1 LISESI
7 FDAYLHCPRK
17 AHFLSSS
24 ATTPDVR
31 HQISD
36 WQRQS
41 AEKYQKGC
49 QSDLLSRHAGGC
61 FVGTPRQQEL
71 KTATHEFILRPI
83 IAAQGVKSHIDALQR
98 APIPTQNGRLLYT
111 PVRFCCA
118 ERVTRHH
125 KLTVAFDA
133 LVLKKAL
140 GQMPTRGKI
149 IHGLQRTTVGLK
161 VDGLIREVE
170 SQLAKLRSV
179 LAANSAPEPVLCRH
193 CPECEFEDECRK
205 RAAERDDLSLL
216 DGLAFKDR
224 AKLNAKGIFTV
235 TQLAFT
241 FRPRRRGRR
250 QASRREK
257 YQHAL
262 KALAVRDRKV
272 HVVGKPELKI
282 EGTPV
287 FLDVEGMP
295 DRDFYYLIGLR
306 IPDGAS
312 HRQLSLWADSND
324 NEEDIWRSF
333 LSAVQE
339 VDRPV
344 LIHYG
349 SYETKFMKRLASRY
363 PNAISDSSFV
373 EKLLGGAVNLLGI
386 TYSQIYFPTY
396 SNRLK
401 EVAQYLGFRW
411 SALSASGLHAL
422 MWRQQWEE
430 CHDDSLK
437 SRLIA
442 YNREDC
448 EALEVVAHAVGEAAR
463 LAAGGQPLGCDQAEN
478 ICVHTEDAEKGNKWR
493 RFASPIPALEEINNA
508 AHWDYQ
514 RDRIYVRN
522 PGWRRTPSDRRSA
535 VRREGKPRLNK
546 VVACSAPVRCP
557 NCGRKKLEEC
567 PQRSKVV
574 VDLRIG
580 RTGVK
585 RWAVKYLFHDYACLR
600 CGEQISSPQRTWG
613 RGKYGWGLVSFLVY
627 EIVGLSIPQRVVT
640 QQVNR
645 LFGLSLPRSSVGEQ
659 KTMAARRYVSTRDA
673 LLAKIVAGQLV
684 HVDETPIVTKGKRAY
699 VWVFCNFN
707 EVVYAYSESREAK
720 FMHETL
726 AGFNGV
732 LVSDFYSAYDSVECL
747 QQKCLIHL
755 IRDLNDE
762 MLKHPYDDEL
772 RKIVQQF
779 GELLRLIVA
788 TVDRFRLKKRFLHRH
803 VADVQRF
810 YRWLSK
816 CSRQGE
822 AAAKCAERLE
832 RNREKLFTFLRH
844 DGVPWNNNNAEHAM
858 KGFAALREVIEGT
871 TTADGIQEYLVLLSI
886 AETCKYKGIDFL
898 QFLLSGETDIDT
910 VLPSGVCRKG

>member
-1 LISESI
+1 L
-7 FDAYLHCPRK
+7 FYA
-17 AHFLSSS
+17 
-24 ATTPDVR
+24 
-31 HQISD
+31 
-36 WQRQS
+36 
-41 AEKYQKGC
+41 
-49 QSDLLSRHAGGC
+49 
-61 FVGTPRQQEL
+61 
-71 KTATHEFILRPI
+71 
-83 IAAQGVKSHIDALQR
+83 
-98 APIPTQNGRLLYT
+98 

-118 ERVTRHH
+118 EKVTIHH
-125 KLTVAFDA
+125 KLALAFDA
-133 LVLKKAL
+133 LVLKKLL
-140 GQMPTRGKI
+140 GQVPTRGKI
-149 IHGLQRTTVGLK
+149 IHGLQRTALGLK
-161 VDGLIREVE
+161 VERLVSEVE
-170 SQLAKLRSV
+170 SHLAKLRIL
-179 LAANSAPEPVLCRH
+179 LAANSPPEPVLVRH
-193 CPECEFEDECRK
+193 CQECEFQDECKK

-216 DGLAFKDR
+216 VGLGSKDR

-235 TQLAFT
+235 TQLAYT

-250 QASRREK
+250 QASRSEK

-262 KALAVRDRKV
+262 KALAVRDRKI

-295 DRDFYYLIGLR
+295 AQDFYYLIGLR
-306 IPDGAS
+306 IPDGSS
-312 HRQLSLWADSND
+312 HRQFSFWADSIA

-333 LSAVQE
+333 LTAVQE
-339 VDRPV
+339 IDCPILV
-344 LIHYG
+344 HYG
-349 SYETKFMKRLASRY
+349 AYETKFLKRLASRY
-363 PNAISDSSFV
+363 PDAISNSPFF
-373 EKLLGGAVNLLGI
+373 EKLLAGAVNVLGI
-386 TYSQIYFPTY
+386 TYPQIYFPTY

-401 EVAQYLGFRW
+401 EVAPYLGFRW
-411 SALSASGLHAL
+411 SDPSATGLHAL

-448 EALEVVAHAVGEAAR
+448 EALEVVARAVGQVAR
-463 LAAGGQPLGCDQAEN
+463 LAAGGQPPGGDQTNN
-478 ICVHTEDAEKGNKWR
+478 ICVHSEDTEKGTKWR
-493 RFASPIPALEEINNA
+493 KFASPIPALEEISNA

-522 PGWRRTPSDRRSA
+522 PGWRKTPPDRRLA
-535 VRREGKPRLNK
+535 VRRAGTPRINK
-546 VVACSAPVRCP
+546 VVACAAPVHCP
-557 NCGRKKLEEC
+557 NCGRKKLEEG

-585 RWAVKYLFHDYACLR
+585 SWAVKYLFHDYTCLR
-600 CGEQISSPQRTWG
+600 CGEQISSPERTWA
-613 RGKYGWGLVSFLVY
+613 RGKYGWSLVSFLIY

-645 LFGLSLPRSSVGEQ
+645 LFGLSLARSLVGEQ
-659 KTMAARRYVSTRDA
+659 KAMAARRYASTRDA
-673 LLAKIVAGQLV
+673 LLAKIVTGQLV
-684 HVDETPIVTKGKRAY
+684 HVDETPIVTKGKRVY
-699 VWVFCNFN
+699 VWVFCNFS

-720 FMHETL
+720 FMQDIL
-726 AGFNGV
+726 AGFKGV
-732 LVSDFYSAYDSVECL
+732 LVSDFYAAYDSLDCP

-772 RKIVQQF
+772 RRIVQQF

-788 TVDRFRLKKRFLHRH
+788 TVDRFGLKKRFLNRH
-803 VADVQRF
+803 FAEVQKF
-810 YRWLSK
+810 YKWLSK
-816 CSRQGE
+816 CPRQSE
-822 AAAKCAERLE
+822 AAVKCAERLE

-858 KGFAALREVIEGT
+858 KGFAALREVIEGM
-871 TTADGIQEYLVLLSI
+871 TTANGIQEYLVLLSI

-898 QFLLSGETDIDT
+898 QFLLSGETNIDA
-910 VLPSGVCRKG
+910 LIPPGARRKR